1 MITNIQFNSDGFR
14 QILTSDGCRELIQSV
29 TDEIKDK
36 ADANNDRGGEGFAS
50 TVQMG
55 NYGGGRYVGYVS
67 TTDKKSEQAESED
80 KALTR
85 ALT

>member
-29 TDEIKDK
+29 TEEIKDK

-55 NYGGGRYVGYVS
+55 NYGGGRCVGYVS